1 MRSQIMQVGVSQTAF
16 ILQNHLLCNAFRD
29 ARRRADVVIRKVV
42 VFIIVDVFLRIVVVF
57 VRIVDVF
64 DICKVVS
71 AFWTSYHCT
80 LFSVF
85 RCAALFLLWGEPF
98 CGFFKTV

>member
-1 MRSQIMQVGVSQTAF
+1 MQVGVSQTAF

-29 ARRRADVVIRKVV
+29 ARRRADIVIRKVV

-64 DICKVVS
+64 DICKVV
-71 AFWTSYHCT
+71 
-80 LFSVF
+80 
-85 RCAALFLLWGEPF
+85 
-98 CGFFKTV
+98 